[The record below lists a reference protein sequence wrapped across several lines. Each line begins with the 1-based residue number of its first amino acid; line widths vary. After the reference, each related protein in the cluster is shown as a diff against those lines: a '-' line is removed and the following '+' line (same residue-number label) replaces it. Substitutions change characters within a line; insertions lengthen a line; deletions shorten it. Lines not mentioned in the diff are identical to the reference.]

1 MMQCIDQILCY
12 EVLVSAF
19 QYGRHSV
26 EMMFILSLPQSAIDG
41 EIIQQMGTAIWEE
54 HHMTIDKLVIKD
66 KCWGSE

>member
-1 MMQCIDQILCY
+1 MLCY

-19 QYGRHSV
+19 QYGRPSV
-26 EMMFILSLPQSAIDG
+26 EMVIILCLPQLAIDG

-66 KCWGSE
+66 